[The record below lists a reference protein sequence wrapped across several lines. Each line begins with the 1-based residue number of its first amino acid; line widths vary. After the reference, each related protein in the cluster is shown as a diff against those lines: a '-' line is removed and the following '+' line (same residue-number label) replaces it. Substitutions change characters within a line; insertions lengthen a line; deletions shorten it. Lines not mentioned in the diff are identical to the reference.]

1 MSLTLCDCM
10 KSLKVSLLLLT
21 RGAETVNAQN
31 CEKACYLTRQ
41 SSLTESCHIQSSKF
55 REILKNVGILIWLNS
70 CDENHGIKYSRVDQI
85 KFVEDSHN
93 KKILFSLLN
102 SLCQIFRKYSF
113 FSSTDQVFDWLIDIL
128 RVNRMLIT
136 SFWFQSK
143 LVLEKLSNIT
153 INCKHCFFKIFHTNF
168 SKREFLWEVFKWT
181 FCSFQW

>member
-1 MSLTLCDCM
+1 MP
-10 KSLKVSLLLLT
+10 
-21 RGAETVNAQN
+21 RTVKKLAIWQ
-31 CEKACYLTRQ
+31 ARQ

-136 SFWFQSK
+136 SFWFQSQ
-143 LVLEKLSNIT
+143 LVLKKLSNIT